1 MARGKSS
8 FSRSP
13 LHTRFLDFV
22 DSYNSENEKLCDKIR
37 CSRLST
43 AKVLLFAYYNK
54 NFNSEIRYW
63 EGKNPAFLPALSFN
77 NVETIERIG
86 MEARSTAWR
95 SITFLCKLDLG
106 ESKGVFMKKKF
117 CGFCQDY
124 LLHFNPFIVTGQ
136 IVENWGRETQKE
148 WVLTDTFPHQGVDM
162 GKNQTETPKFSP
174 SGMLTNTF
182 NLPLV
187 ANCNP
192 PIMAGTDIDNINN
205 TTTKVCGKVE
215 KPSSDEQEQQTGT
228 EVGSIG
234 LNPVLAK
241 YLVQRGYDITQLGG
255 AAQNAQNA
263 DGSQRRAKF
272 YNQKVVENQ
281 TDASLSASPIGKND
295 VQIELM
301 NHSRTLTINFLKYAM
316 PLLYPNFRFH
326 SKKQQTDLLKLIW
339 ISWFGDYVNHPKC
352 TIGFLDRHLENL
364 KEAVITSLQE
374 VATRPGAYITA
385 NPMKF
390 FDKSFKHGLKRA
402 TEQWT
407 QRHLNKDKAV
417 LLKAKRSISSG
428 KMPQNIKNL
437 SSMMD
442 LVAYWRQH
450 IERVCYQ
457 PQLITT
463 AFNQF
468 LMNPQNLQN
477 LAKNGTKF

>member
-22 DSYNSENEKLCDKIR
+22 DRYNSENEKLCDKIR

-95 SITFLCKLDLG
+95 SITFLCQLDLG
-106 ESKGVFMKKKF
+106 EGRGVFMKKKF

-136 IVENWGRETQKE
+136 IVENWGTQVQKA
-148 WVLTDTFPHQGVDM
+148 WVSTDTFPHEGVDRT
-162 GKNQTETPKFSP
+162 KSQTETPKFAP
-174 SGMLTNTF
+174 SGMLTGTL

-192 PIMAGTDIDNINN
+192 PIITGTDNNINN

-228 EVGSIG
+228 EVGSIA
-234 LNPVLAK
+234 LNPLLAK
-241 YLVQRGYDITQLGG
+241 YLVQQGYDITQLGG
-255 AAQNAQNA
+255 AAQNA

-272 YNQKVVENQ
+272 YNEKVVEKQ
-281 TDASLSASPIGKND
+281 TDTPLSVSPIEKND
-295 VQIELM
+295 AQIELM
-301 NHSRTLTINFLKYAM
+301 NHSRTLTINFLKYSM
-316 PLLYPNFRFH
+316 PLLYPNFKFH
-326 SKKQQTDLLKLIW
+326 SKKQQTELLRLIW
-339 ISWFGDYVNHPKC
+339 LSWFGDYVNHPKC
-352 TIGFLDRHLENL
+352 TVDFLDKHLENL

-374 VATRPGAYITA
+374 VAARPGAYITA

-428 KMPQNIKNL
+428 KMPKAIKNL

-450 IERVCYQ
+450 IERVCFQ
-457 PQLITT
+457 PRLITT

-468 LMNPQNLQN
+468 LTNPQN

>member
-22 DSYNSENEKLCDKIR
+22 DKYNSENEKLCDKIR
-37 CSRLST
+37 CSKLTT

-54 NFNSEIRYW
+54 NFSTEIRNW

-95 SITFLCKLDLG
+95 SISFLCKLDLG
-106 ESKGVFMKKKF
+106 ENKGVFMKKKF

-136 IVENWGRETQKE
+136 IVENWGTPKQGAWISRITSR
-148 WVLTDTFPHQGVDM
+148 PHGVDKSKKLSKM
-162 GKNQTETPKFSP
+162 SKFSP
-174 SGMLTNTF
+174 IETPTAIDKPS
-182 NLPLV
+182 LV

-192 PIMAGTDIDNINN
+192 PIMARTDIDNINI

-215 KPSSDEQEQQTGT
+215 NVLSDEQEQQTGT
-228 EVGSIG
+228 EVGSIA
-234 LNPVLAK
+234 LNPLLAK
-241 YLVQRGYDITQLGG
+241 YLAQKGYHITQTGG
-255 AAQNAQNA
+255 AAQNVSETN
-263 DGSQRRAKF
+263 GNQRRAKF
-272 YNQKVVENQ
+272 YGKSSVENQ
-281 TDASLSASPIGKND
+281 KNVSVSSPATGIND
-295 VQIELM
+295 YQTELV
-301 NHSRTLTINFLKYAM
+301 NHSRSLTIEFLKYSM
-316 PLLYPNFRFH
+316 PLLYPNFKFH
-326 SKKQQTDLLKLIW
+326 SKKQQSELLRLIW

-352 TIGFLDRHLENL
+352 TTTFLDKHLENL

-374 VATRPGAYITA
+374 VASRNGAYISA

-390 FDKSFKHGLKRA
+390 FDKNFPHGLKRA

-407 QRHLNKDKAV
+407 QRHLNKDKAI

-428 KMPQNIKNL
+428 KMPKAIKNL

-457 PQLITT
+457 PQLIST
-463 AFNQF
+463 ALNQF
-468 LMNPQNLQN
+468 LMNPQNL
-477 LAKNGTKF
+477 AKNGTKF